1 LLAAGKAFL
10 GDFMGWV
17 SSLRLLSIWL
27 FCFSAA
33 GVAAPEPLQIKLNN
47 QQAAAVISLAELKA
61 LVAPSSVQLYDPN
74 YQQQKHYQGISLW
87 ALLQASGYQ
96 NPADDDELVVTAL
109 DGYAPVI
116 SLQAVKQLQP
126 LLVFAELSPARAG
139 REKLE
144 LHPLTALPAKQK
156 LIDPGPLYLVW
167 PSDPTGNQPWPY
179 QVVKLEV
186 SRFADRYAKVIPKSP
201 VAAQV
206 EHGFSLFKQ
215 HCLRCHAINQQ
226 GGQLGP
232 ELNIPQ
238 NVTEYWQAD
247 QLPRFI
253 RRVSAFRLNSKMPDF
268 NELTA
273 EDAEALVSYLTQM
286 RHQKQLPAR

>member
-1 LLAAGKAFL
+1 
-10 GDFMGWV
+10 MGWV
-17 SSLRLLSIWL
+17 SSLRLLSVGL
-27 FCFSAA
+27 FWFSAA
-33 GVAAPEPLQIKLNN
+33 CVAAPEPLQIKLTN
-47 QQAAAVISLAELKA
+47 QQAAAVVSLTELKA
-61 LVAPSSVQLYDPN
+61 LVAPSTVQLYDPN

-116 SLQAVKQLQP
+116 SLQAVKQQQP
-126 LLVFAELSPARAG
+126 LLVFAELSPASAATDQPTVR
-139 REKLE
+139 
-144 LHPLTALPAKQK
+144 PLTALRAQQK

-167 PSDPTGNQPWPY
+167 PSDHTGNQPWPY
-179 QVVKLEV
+179 QVIKLEI
-186 SRFADRYAKVIPKSP
+186 SRFAERYAKVIPKPP

-206 EHGFSLFKQ
+206 QHGFSLFKQ

-268 NELTA
+268 TELTDD
-273 EDAEALVSYLTQM
+273 DAAALVAYLTQM
-286 RHQKQLPAR
+286 RQQKQLPAR